1 MAGSMTDAPKTGNK
15 GPGMMAVM
23 WSMTTLATFLV
34 IARLCVRQR
43 MLRNFG
49 LDDWLIGTSMI
60 FGLLFVATTTVSVTY
75 GYGQHMMN
83 LEPRSAELALMWN
96 MISFIFGIISFAIPK
111 LAVAALLHRILNPNL
126 TQRII
131 VWGLVSLIAVIA
143 IVNILVYVTM
153 CDPQQALWK
162 TSMVLSGEAKC
173 RDIWILINYAIFNGA
188 FSAFVDL
195 FLAIYP
201 GVVLFKLQMSLR
213 KKIALTSAFGLGAI
227 VEANVVVIAACI
239 PTLQPMLELILRKLK
254 LVSTSKGHSKPSSY
268 PQHKVY
274 DNQLS
279 SQTHV
284 SKRERTTPLRKRE
297 SQESI
302 LNDLE
307 QYQIRRTDEVHVEY
321 EMQRPK

>member
-1 MAGSMTDAPKTGNK
+1 
-15 GPGMMAVM
+15 
-23 WSMTTLATFLV
+23 
-34 IARLCVRQR
+34 
-43 MLRNFG
+43 
-49 LDDWLIGTSMI
+49 
-60 FGLLFVATTTVSVTY
+60 
-75 GYGQHMMN
+75 MN

-173 RDIWILINYAIFNGA
+173 RDIWILINYAIFNGGERCSMGLVILLTVTNHHAWTA

-213 KKIALTSAFGLGAI
+213 KKIALTSAFGLGAMYGNLTTDPFKCLK
-227 VEANVVVIAACI
+227 AN
-239 PTLQPMLELILRKLK
+239 K
-254 LVSTSKGHSKPSSY
+254 
-268 PQHKVY
+268 Y
-274 DNQLS
+274 D
-279 SQTHV
+279 
-284 SKRERTTPLRKRE
+284 
-297 SQESI
+297 
-302 LNDLE
+302 
-307 QYQIRRTDEVHVEY
+307 
-321 EMQRPK
+321 